1 MIQVSL
7 TVSTCKRLIA
17 KGILR
22 HPEIQKAISSH
33 TLVIVGGTTNGY
45 IAEEILKSLGYDEPF
60 PKKRFFRGATLPPG
74 YSMIENEKSTDDSSF
89 IGDVILIKGKW
100 QRNKIFFDIVH
111 ELDFGDIILKGANAL
126 DMENRCA
133 GVFVAHPMGG
143 TTGTIIPAVIGRR
156 VRLIIPVGLEKRIY
170 GNLDAIA
177 LKINTTPIQGP
188 RLMHLPGEI
197 FTELDAIKLLTGA
210 TAELVGGGGI
220 CGAEGAI
227 WLIINGTTEQE
238 ELANELIKEIQNEP
252 PFSIL

>member
-7 TVSTCKRLIA
+7 TVSACKRLIA
-17 KGILR
+17 KGMIR

-74 YSMIENEKSTDDSSF
+74 FSIIENEKSSDESSF

-100 QRNKIFFDIVH
+100 QRNKIFFDIVQ

-126 DMENRCA
+126 DMENKRA
-133 GVFVAHPMGG
+133 GVFVAHPLGG

-177 LKINTTPIQGP
+177 LKINTAPIQGP
-188 RLMHLPGEI
+188 RLMPLPGEV

-210 TAELVGGGGI
+210 TAELAAGGGI
-220 CGAEGAI
+220 YGAEGAI
-227 WLIINGTTEQE
+227 WLIINGTDEQE

-252 PFSIL
+252 PFFTP